1 MKGVE
6 LPISTM
12 VIVVIALVI
21 LLAILALFFG
31 VWTPGSSGMNLEA
44 AKNSACQ
51 MLVST
56 GCHDN
61 IESIYTKDFD
71 ADKDGSFDQG
81 TGLGECSDPAE
92 SSQDNLYMLCK
103 CWYNI
108 PDTDKD
114 VFIEECKTRICNC
127 S

>member
-6 LPISTM
+6 LPISTI

-31 VWTPGSSGMNLEA
+31 VWTPGSSGVSLEA

-51 MLVST
+51 ILLST
-56 GCHDN
+56 GCGDT
-61 IESIYTKDFD
+61 EKIYVNNFD
-71 ADKDGSFDQG
+71 ADKDGEFDPNENVG
-81 TGLGECSDPAE
+81 DCNIPGGDSG
-92 SSQDNLYMLCK
+92 DNLYMLCR
-103 CWYNI
+103 CWYNEF
-108 PDTDKD
+108 
-114 VFIEECKTRICNC
+114 VEEECKTRICNC